1 VRLDGVTDVCPQ
13 PDPDTWTCRVVRRD
27 GRLPDV
33 AAIERAIQGAGDQF
47 SLRGV
52 EVEAVGVMR
61 QDAQGLEL
69 RLDVTGER
77 LRVVPLAHRVEWS
90 FRAQRAPESTAEERE
105 AWARLK
111 AAAAAAAARA
121 PLRVRLTGTLCGGA
135 LEVRRFTAVIESPRK

>member
-13 PDPDTWTCRVVRRD
+13 PDPDTWTCRAVPRG

-33 AAIERAIQGAGDQF
+33 AAIERAVRSAGDQF

-52 EVEAVGVMR
+52 EVDAGGVVSR
-61 QDAQGLEL
+61 DAQGLEL

-77 LRVVPLAHRVEWS
+77 IRLVPLAHRVEWS
-90 FRAQRAPESTAEERE
+90 FRAQRAPPIADEERD

-111 AAAAAAAARA
+111 AAAQS
-121 PLRVRLTGTLCGGA
+121 PLCVRITGTLSGGA
-135 LEVRRFTAVIESPRK
+135 LEIRRFTASTPAP